1 MIYAYSTIC
10 RKSVCM
16 KGKKKKSQIII
27 STQNNFQFDEN
38 YDPDYSV
45 KLELPIFFC
54 FSEFFSVP
62 SMPGRLSILIVL
74 FFFINYY
81 IHTN

>member
-38 YDPDYSV
+38 YDPD
-45 KLELPIFFC
+45 
-54 FSEFFSVP
+54 
-62 SMPGRLSILIVL
+62 
-74 FFFINYY
+74 
-81 IHTN
+81 